1 MTSLQAHLE
10 TYSKEELRHYA
21 RSLGLSLSRSLK
33 KADLAMAIAG
43 ELLRE
48 DTLRRRM
55 GILTDEQIRLFE
67 RAMAEPCRVEETEMG
82 DALRLHDLDY
92 GIYSERDG
100 LLRIPGDVALCYKK
114 LSCRAFHH
122 YRRRVAWLMKCLY
135 FAETLFGVTPIDH
148 LYGMYMDHPCFKVS
162 RERFMYYLV
171 QIPSDLRD
179 CFISDQYV
187 VSGAWHEIE
196 DCRRLLTA
204 QAGRDYYSPA
214 WEEVDELWRENCLTG
229 GDAWKALEE
238 WLGTSERMGERLSGD
253 VTCEMWNRLAGGT
266 PFDEAALWLAGQLSP
281 MDDEKIQTMM
291 KLLREA
297 AGETRML
304 FNRGFSWNEIAEKED
319 ASALACQV
327 LIMPG
332 SLSAA
337 RRTERLEKSL
347 RDKGFTPEYNIRA
360 EYLRDRGRTLY
371 PADPC
376 PCGSGRTYIRCCG
389 REWIQRHRLENG

>member
-33 KADLAMAIAG
+33 KADLAQAIAG

-67 RAMAEPCRVEETEMG
+67 RAAAEPCRPGETEMG

-100 LLRIPGDVALCYKK
+100 LLRIPEDVALSYKK

-135 FAETLFGVTPIDH
+135 FAELLFGVTPVDH

-179 CFISDQYV
+179 CFVSDQYL
-187 VSGAWHEIE
+187 VSGAWYEIGE
-196 DCRRLLTA
+196 CRRLLSE
-204 QAGRDYYSPA
+204 QAGRDYYSPS

-238 WLGTSERMGERLSGD
+238 WLRTSEGMGEKLCGD
-253 VTCEMWNRLAGGT
+253 VTCELWNRLAGGT
-266 PFDEAALWLAGQLSP
+266 PFDEAALWLAEQLSF
-281 MDDEKIQTMM
+281 MEDEKIQTMM

-304 FNRGFSWNEIAEKED
+304 FNRGFCWNEIGDKED
-319 ASALACQV
+319 ASSLACQV

-332 SLSAA
+332 SSDAV
-337 RRTERLEKSL
+337 RRAERLEKSL
-347 RDKGFTPEYNIRA
+347 RDKGFLPDYGIRA
-360 EYLRDRGRTLY
+360 EYLKDLGRAVY

-376 PCGSGRTYIRCCG
+376 PCGSGRSYIRCCG
-389 REWIQRHRLENG
+389 RDWTEKHRL

>member
-33 KADLAMAIAG
+33 KADLAQAIAG

-67 RAMAEPCRVEETEMG
+67 RAAAEPCRPGETEMG

-100 LLRIPGDVALCYKK
+100 LLRIPEDVALSYKK

-135 FAETLFGVTPIDH
+135 FAELLFGVTPVDH

-179 CFISDQYV
+179 CFVSDQYL
-187 VSGAWHEIE
+187 VSGAWYEIGE
-196 DCRRLLTA
+196 CRRLLSE
-204 QAGRDYYSPA
+204 QAGRDYYSPP

-238 WLGTSERMGERLSGD
+238 WLRTSEGMGEKLCGD
-253 VTCEMWNRLAGGT
+253 VTCELWNRLAGGT
-266 PFDEAALWLAGQLSP
+266 PFDEAALWLAEQLSF
-281 MDDEKIQTMM
+281 MEDEKIQTMM

-304 FNRGFSWNEIAEKED
+304 FNRGFCWNEIGDKED
-319 ASALACQV
+319 ASSLACQV

-332 SLSAA
+332 SSDAV
-337 RRTERLEKSL
+337 RRVGRLEKSL
-347 RDKGFTPEYNIRA
+347 RDKGFLPDYGIRA
-360 EYLRDRGRTLY
+360 EYLKDLGRAVY

-376 PCGSGRTYIRCCG
+376 PCGSGRSYIRCCG
-389 REWIQRHRLENG
+389 RDWTEKHRL

>member
-33 KADLAMAIAG
+33 KADLAQAIAG

-67 RAMAEPCRVEETEMG
+67 RAAAEPCRPGETEMG

-100 LLRIPGDVALCYKK
+100 LLRIPEDVALSYKK

-135 FAETLFGVTPIDH
+135 FAELLFGVTPVDH

-179 CFISDQYV
+179 CFVSDQYL
-187 VSGAWHEIE
+187 VSGAWYEIGE
-196 DCRRLLTA
+196 CRRLLSE
-204 QAGRDYYSPA
+204 QAGRDYYSPS

-238 WLGTSERMGERLSGD
+238 WLRTSEGMGEKLCGD
-253 VTCEMWNRLAGGT
+253 VTCELWNRLAGGT
-266 PFDEAALWLAGQLSP
+266 PFDEAALWLAEQLSF
-281 MDDEKIQTMM
+281 MEDEKIQTMM

-304 FNRGFSWNEIAEKED
+304 FNRGFCWNEIGDKED
-319 ASALACQV
+319 ASSLACQV

-332 SLSAA
+332 SSDAV
-337 RRTERLEKSL
+337 RRVGRLEKSL
-347 RDKGFTPEYNIRA
+347 RDKGFLPDYGIRA
-360 EYLRDRGRTLY
+360 EYLKELGRTVY

-376 PCGSGRTYIRCCG
+376 PCGSGRSYIRCCG
-389 REWIQRHRLENG
+389 RDWTEKHRL

>member
-33 KADLAMAIAG
+33 KADLAQAIAG

-67 RAMAEPCRVEETEMG
+67 RAAAEPCRPGETEMG

-100 LLRIPGDVALCYKK
+100 LLRIPEDVALSYKK

-135 FAETLFGVTPIDH
+135 FAEILFGVTPVDH

-179 CFISDQYV
+179 CFVSDQYL
-187 VSGAWHEIE
+187 VSGAWYEIGE
-196 DCRRLLTA
+196 CRRLLSE
-204 QAGRDYYSPA
+204 QVGRDYYSPS

-238 WLGTSERMGERLSGD
+238 WLRTSEGMGEKLCGD
-253 VTCEMWNRLAGGT
+253 VTCELWNRLAGGT
-266 PFDEAALWLAGQLSP
+266 PFDEAALWLAEQLSF
-281 MDDEKIQTMM
+281 MEDEKIQTMM

-304 FNRGFSWNEIAEKED
+304 FNRGFCWNEIGDKED
-319 ASALACQV
+319 ASSLACQV

-332 SLSAA
+332 SSDAV
-337 RRTERLEKSL
+337 RRVGRLEKSL
-347 RDKGFTPEYNIRA
+347 RDKGFLPYYGIRA
-360 EYLRDRGRTLY
+360 EYLKELGRTVY

-376 PCGSGRTYIRCCG
+376 PCGSGRSYIRCCG
-389 REWIQRHRLENG
+389 RDWTEKHRL

>member
-33 KADLAMAIAG
+33 KADLAQAIAG

-67 RAMAEPCRVEETEMG
+67 RAAAEPCRPGETEMG

-100 LLRIPGDVALCYKK
+100 LLRIPEDVALSYKK

-135 FAETLFGVTPIDH
+135 FAEILFGVTPVDH

-179 CFISDQYV
+179 CFVSDQYL
-187 VSGAWHEIE
+187 VSGAWYEIGE
-196 DCRRLLTA
+196 CRRLLSE
-204 QAGRDYYSPA
+204 QAGRDYYSPP

-238 WLGTSERMGERLSGD
+238 WLRTSEGMGEKLCGD
-253 VTCEMWNRLAGGT
+253 VTCELWNRLAGGT
-266 PFDEAALWLAGQLSP
+266 PFDEAALWLAEQLSF
-281 MDDEKIQTMM
+281 MEDEKIQTMM

-304 FNRGFSWNEIAEKED
+304 FNRGFCWNEIGDKED
-319 ASALACQV
+319 ASSLACQV

-332 SLSAA
+332 SSDAV
-337 RRTERLEKSL
+337 RRVGRLEKSL
-347 RDKGFTPEYNIRA
+347 RDKGFLPDYGIRA
-360 EYLRDRGRTLY
+360 EYLKELGRAVY

-376 PCGSGRTYIRCCG
+376 PCGSGRSYIRCCG
-389 REWIQRHRLENG
+389 RDWTEKHRL

>member
-33 KADLAMAIAG
+33 KADLAQAIAG

-67 RAMAEPCRVEETEMG
+67 RAAAEPCRPGETEMG

-100 LLRIPGDVALCYKK
+100 LLRIPEDVALSYKK

-135 FAETLFGVTPIDH
+135 FAEILFGVTPVDH

-179 CFISDQYV
+179 CFVSDQYL
-187 VSGAWHEIE
+187 VSGAWYEIGE
-196 DCRRLLTA
+196 CRRLLSE
-204 QAGRDYYSPA
+204 QAGRDYYSPP

-238 WLGTSERMGERLSGD
+238 WLRTSEGMGEKLCGD
-253 VTCEMWNRLAGGT
+253 VTCELWNRLAGGT
-266 PFDEAALWLAGQLSP
+266 PFDEAALWLAEQLSF
-281 MDDEKIQTMM
+281 MEDEKIQTMM

-304 FNRGFSWNEIAEKED
+304 FNRGFCWNEIGEKED
-319 ASALACQV
+319 AASLACQV

-332 SLSAA
+332 SSAAA
-337 RRTERLEKSL
+337 RRAERLEKSL
-347 RDKGFTPEYNIRA
+347 RDKGFLPDYGIRA
-360 EYLRDRGRTLY
+360 EYLKELGRTVY

-376 PCGSGRTYIRCCG
+376 PCGSGRSYIRCCG
-389 REWIQRHRLENG
+389 RDWTEKHRL